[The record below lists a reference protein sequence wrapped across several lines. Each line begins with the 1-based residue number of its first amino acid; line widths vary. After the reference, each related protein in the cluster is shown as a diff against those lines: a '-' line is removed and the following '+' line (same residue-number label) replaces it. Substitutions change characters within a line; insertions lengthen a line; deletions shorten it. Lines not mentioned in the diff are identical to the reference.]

1 MKREYMLD
9 DVIAAIST
17 PIGTGGI
24 GIVRM
29 SGAGCIAL
37 ADSIFIGKK
46 KLTEKATH
54 TLSYGKI
61 TDGAGGEIIDEV
73 LVSVMKAPHTYTKE
87 DIVEINCH
95 GGSLVTRRVLE
106 AVLKTGAR
114 IAQPGEFTKRSFLNG
129 RIDLTQAEA
138 VIDVITSENEYAL
151 QSSISQLKGSVKNR
165 IKEIRE
171 KIIYHTAFIETA
183 LDDPEHISVDG
194 YGEVLKEAA
203 EEVIDQLKELIDSSD
218 DGRIM
223 KEGIQTVILG
233 KPNAGKSSLLNILA
247 GHDRAIVTDI
257 EGTTRDVLE
266 EQIRLQGLTL
276 NIIDTA
282 GIRQTDDIVEKMG
295 VDKAK
300 EYAKEADLIIYVVDA
315 SRNLDEN
322 DEKIFDLIYDKRT
335 VILLNKSDLD
345 TVVTEEMI
353 RERISQKG
361 VQKQIPVI
369 AISAK
374 EEQGIKELENTV
386 KAMFLKGDLSFNE
399 EVYITN
405 ARQKN
410 ALVNARES
418 MKKVIFSIDAGMPE
432 DFYSIDLMDAYES
445 LGNITGESIGEDL
458 VNEIFSKFCMG
469 K

>member
-138 VIDVITSENEYAL
+138 VIDLIESKTELSRQAAVNQLEGRLKTAVREMREEILDMIASIEAVIDYPDYDVEEETYGTVEQGAKKLLARMEKLLEGADRGK
-151 QSSISQLKGSVKNR
+151 I
-165 IKEIRE
+165 IRE
-171 KIIYHTAFIETA
+171 G
-183 LDDPEHISVDG
+183 L
-194 YGEVLKEAA
+194 
-203 EEVIDQLKELIDSSD
+203 
-218 DGRIM
+218 
-223 KEGIQTVILG
+223 QTVIVG
-233 KPNAGKSSLLNILA
+233 KPNVGKSSLLNWLLEE
-247 GHDRAIVTDI
+247 DRAIVTDI
-257 EGTTRDVLE
+257 PGTTRDTVE
-266 EQIRLQGLTL
+266 EYL
-276 NIIDTA
+276 NIDGIPIKIVDTA
-282 GIRQTDDIVEKMG
+282 GIRETGDVVEKMG
-295 VDKAK
+295 A
-300 EYAKEADLIIYVVDA
+300 AW
-315 SRNLDEN
+315 
-322 DEKIFDLIYDKRT
+322 T
-335 VILLNKSDLD
+335 
-345 TVVTEEMI
+345 
-353 RERISQKG
+353 
-361 VQKQIPVI
+361 
-369 AISAK
+369 
-374 EEQGIKELENTV
+374 
-386 KAMFLKGDLSFNE
+386 
-399 EVYITN
+399 
-405 ARQKN
+405 
-410 ALVNARES
+410 
-418 MKKVIFSIDAGMPE
+418 GM
-432 DFYSIDLMDAYES
+432 
-445 LGNITGESIGEDL
+445 
-458 VNEIFSKFCMG
+458 
-469 K
+469 